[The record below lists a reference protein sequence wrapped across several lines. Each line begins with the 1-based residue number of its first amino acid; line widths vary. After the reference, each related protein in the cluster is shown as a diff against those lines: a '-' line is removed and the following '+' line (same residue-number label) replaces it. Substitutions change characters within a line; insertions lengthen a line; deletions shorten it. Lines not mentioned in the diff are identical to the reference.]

1 MANTLKNIKKRYK
14 KKKLRAQKAKLLKEQ
29 QAASGNE
36 YKARLSRHRYSKA
49 KKTVLTAAAVAGI
62 IFAVLFYMEK
72 RSYHDYKTLQ
82 TSEQED
88 IVSTKYEEMSGKIL
102 RYSPDSISLVSGSLE
117 TVWSETCAMQNP
129 VADVNGDRAVVADVD
144 GNTIAIFDRE
154 GLTGTVTTSYTIVKA
169 TISSSG
175 LVAAI
180 LDGGD
185 ETWINF
191 YGSDG
196 SLIAE
201 NQTKLEDPGYPMD
214 VAISDDGTITVSYT
228 HLTLPTIC
236 SV

>member
-88 IVSTKYEEMSGKIL
+88 IVSTKYEEMSGKSYDTVL
-102 RYSPDSISLVSGSLE
+102 TAFLLCPAVWKRYGAKHVQCRIR
-117 TVWSETCAMQNP
+117 WQM
-129 VADVNGDRAVVADVD
+129 
-144 GNTIAIFDRE
+144 
-154 GLTGTVTTSYTIVKA
+154 
-169 TISSSG
+169 
-175 LVAAI
+175 
-180 LDGGD
+180 
-185 ETWINF
+185 
-191 YGSDG
+191 
-196 SLIAE
+196 
-201 NQTKLEDPGYPMD
+201 
-214 VAISDDGTITVSYT
+214 
-228 HLTLPTIC
+228 
-236 SV
+236 